1 MGKRGFGR
9 VSTNLLVDFYW
20 GGELREGAVTNLS
33 ANGMFIKS
41 EICLDSGSDIE
52 VVLIVGDEVFKI
64 SGKVKRT
71 IGTNGTSGG
80 IGVELL
86 APSINYR
93 KFICIVRDYANNWPT
108 IQTSKRVR
116 EKVRSQLQVH
126 IVP

>member
-71 IGTNGTSGG
+71 ENTGG
-80 IGVELL
+80 AGGGMGVELL
-86 APSINYR
+86 CPSISYR
-93 KFICIVRDYANNWPT
+93 KFVCTVQDYAHNGPCLKIHN
-108 IQTSKRVR
+108 RVR
-116 EKVRSQLQVH
+116 EKIAS
-126 IVP
+126 